1 MKKLLVLLGVLVALV
16 AVTVVVVTRSAFL
29 KSVVLPK
36 VGAALNAKVD
46 AESIS
51 LSPLSSVE
59 IRKLTVTPNGAET
72 LATVEVARVRYNLMA
87 ILGGRMEVQEIFVGT
102 PVVSLIQKAD
112 GTSNLDPILK
122 KLSEGSAPST
132 TTPPAQ
138 GKPLQVDLRSLS
150 VENASFTYRATAADG
165 SKTSADVTALNLTIA
180 GIKNGGKGQITV
192 GSGFGFSQLPV
203 GPGAVENRIQG
214 TQKGTFDLEMTQ
226 ELAPAS
232 VSGKLE
238 AGLQQGTGS
247 FKDFQGFGATLSAD
261 LAASE
266 LRRLALEFAK
276 QGTALGS
283 ISARGPLDLAKKE
296 AKLQVDVT
304 AIDRNVLNLVGAGMG
319 MDFLTTRFDSSNV
332 VTMASGGNAISVVGG
347 VTGSRVSVKSGE
359 MVMPALDLKEN
370 YDLAVDLAAQTAT
383 LKSFGLTTTQGG
395 REILRG
401 SLSQPMQIGWA
412 PNAGALPDAR
422 MDVAVT
428 DFRLQDWSALAG
440 TPLQGALNAK
450 ANFGVQGGGKDLG
463 YTVAAALTGMSGTFG
478 SNVVKNLGLKADVE
492 GSVASFADAAKRR
505 LILNAKVT
513 DLTGDAAVVK
523 FDRYGI
529 EATTDLSLP
538 EGSVTMNDIQVRMRE
553 GSTEGG
559 QVGLKGTWNLVTGAG
574 DINLSA
580 RGVNE
585 AGLRPFLQAA
595 LGDKQ
600 LRSVQLSAE
609 LSSRIDPKGES
620 TVKATATM
628 TNLVVRDPSGT
639 VAETPL
645 SAGLN
650 LDASGTQ
657 QKLTLRQAGLKLS
670 PTSRAK
676 NEVTLS
682 GDLDFAKTDA
692 LKGAFKLTSESLDV
706 TPYVDLFGG
715 GKPAAAPSSTP
726 APTPT
731 PAPSGPQKEPDAI
744 RLPVEL
750 LTFDA
755 QVGKFFLREVA
766 AENFAFGLK
775 VEATRVE
782 VQPLQLTLNG
792 APIKAGMKLNLGVPG
807 YEYDMNFSAG
817 GVPVKPLANSF
828 VPMLKDRIEG
838 SVVAGAQIKGAGVT
852 GVNLKRTLQGAMN
865 FAVTNANLKLTAG
878 AGQKPGILSILTS
891 LLANTLN
898 IRELKDRPIMEIQ
911 AGAKMGDG
919 KIELV
924 DTRARSA
931 SLEITTVG
939 SIPIA
944 DDLMQSPLGF
954 PLNVSL
960 SRELAERAKLVT
972 AETPTNALY
981 VAIPT
986 IASLKGTLGAPAP
999 DVDKVKAGLL
1009 AARGIAG
1016 LVGGQTGS
1024 AIGGVTDL
1032 VGDVAKGKTN
1042 AVGNLIQGLGNL
1054 LGGKP
1059 VATNAAPASGATPA
1073 AAGATNAAPA
1083 SGATPA
1089 AAGATNAAPASA
1101 TETNAPANPVGA
1113 LLKGLFPK
1121 K

>member
-16 AVTVVVVTRSAFL
+16 VVTVVVVTRSAFL

-59 IRKLTVTPNGAET
+59 IRKLSVTPNGAET

-87 ILGGRMEVQEIFVGT
+87 ILGGRMEVEEIFVGT
-102 PVVSLIQKAD
+102 PVVSLVQKAD

-122 KLSEGSAPST
+122 KLSEGAPAPATS
-132 TTPPAQ
+132 TPPAA

-150 VENASFTYRATAADG
+150 VENASFSYRATAADG
-165 SKTSADVTALNLTIA
+165 AKTSADVTALNLKIA
-180 GIKNGGKGQITV
+180 GIKNGSKGQITV

-203 GPGAVENRIQG
+203 GPGAVENKIQG
-214 TQKGTFDLEMTQ
+214 TQKGTFDLELTP
-226 ELAPAS
+226 ELAPGG

-247 FKDFQGFGATLSAD
+247 FKDFQGFGATLTAD
-261 LAASE
+261 MGVSE

-401 SLSQPMQIGWA
+401 SLSQPMQISWA

-463 YTVAAALTGMSGTFG
+463 YTVTAALTGMSGTFG
-478 SNVVKNLGLKADVE
+478 SNVVKNLGLKADVD

-529 EATTDLSLP
+529 EAKTDLSLP

-559 QVGLKGTWNLVTGAG
+559 QVGLKGNWNLVTGGG

-580 RGVNE
+580 KGVNE

-600 LRSVQLSAE
+600 LRSVQLSAD
-609 LSSRIDPKGES
+609 LTTRIDPKGES

-670 PTSRAK
+670 PTARAK

-726 APTPT
+726 APTTPT
-731 PAPSGPQKEPDAI
+731 PAPSGPQKEPDAM

-775 VEATRVE
+775 MEATRVE

-865 FAVTNANLKLTAG
+865 LSVTNANLKLTAG

-891 LLANTLN
+891 LLASTLN

-931 SLEITTVG
+931 SLEITTAG

-1059 VATNAAPASGATPA
+1059 AATNAAPASGAAPA

-1083 SGATPA
+1083 A
-1089 AAGATNAAPASA
+1089 ASD
-1101 TETNAPANPVGA
+1101 TNAPANPVGA